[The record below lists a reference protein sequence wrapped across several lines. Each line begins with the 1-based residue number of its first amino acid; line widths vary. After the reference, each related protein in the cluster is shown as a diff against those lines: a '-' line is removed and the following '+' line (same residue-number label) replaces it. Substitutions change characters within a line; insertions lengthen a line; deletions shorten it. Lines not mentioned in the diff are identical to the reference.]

1 MAVEHDLDQRAIWPH
16 LTATAEIFDVK
27 VSTVSRW
34 VDETKMGTW
43 VRGELHLSPS
53 EVLTLAVRENRSV
66 HEIASA
72 LFAFVREATKEREL
86 RSVARQEIND
96 FLEDR
101 RKRTDPQRKMTLAE
115 VIEELRVLLPASQ
128 FERVRSRLEAQP
140 RPKGADMFSA
150 DRV

>member
-1 MAVEHDLDQRAIWPH
+1 MAIEHEVDQRAIWPH
-16 LTATAEIFDVK
+16 LTATAAIFGVQ

-34 VDETKMGTW
+34 VDEMKMGTW
-43 VRGELHLSPS
+43 VRGELHLRPS
-53 EVLTLAVRENRSV
+53 EVLTLAVRENHSV
-66 HEIASA
+66 HEIASG
-72 LFAFVREATKEREL
+72 LFDFVRETTKDRDL

-101 RKRTDPQRKMTLAE
+101 HRRTDPQRKMTLAE
-115 VIEELRVLLPASQ
+115 VIEELRVLLPATQ